1 MKRFN
6 IKFKPNENKEKEYI
20 VFEKVTN
27 MMNVK
32 FDNTV
37 ERFDTMEEAQEF
49 ADNCNE
55 INKKCE
61 DYNVNES

>member
-37 ERFDTMEEAQEF
+37 ERFDTMKEAQEF

-55 INKKCE
+55 IDKKCE

>member
-55 INKKCE
+55 IDKKCE